1 MISLHFSHLNF
12 SGKKQSAKYV
22 IFIELIKLIEEFFT
36 PGISWWIEAKS
47 YTLKVICYYGKKW
60 NTGIVE
66 YWKDGTFSKAKP
78 YKWIVW

>member
-36 PGISWWIEAKS
+36 PGISWRKRYDSRVTDVNYE
-47 YTLKVICYYGKKW
+47 L
-60 NTGIVE
+60 
-66 YWKDGTFSKAKP
+66 
-78 YKWIVW
+78 